1 MSQKIK
7 FGRLLPSAALQLC
20 AVLPLCAAL
29 ALSPPV
35 VSGAPAAA
43 ADSPAP
49 APTATPAAPAPV
61 PEAHAL
67 VKGDLEAF
75 FDGIIPLQLERSD
88 VAGATVLVMHGSET
102 LLLKGYGF
110 SDLKKK
116 QAVDPAATMF
126 RLASISKLFTWTAA
140 MQLAEQGKLDL
151 DAGID
156 RYVDFPVS
164 AGERMTLRNLMTH
177 TSGFEETVRDIIVT
191 DPKRYAGLR
200 EFLIENQ
207 PHRLFAPGTIPE
219 YSNYSVG
226 LGSYIVQ
233 RVSGERFEDYVA
245 AHIFA
250 PLGMTHSTFFQPPP
264 QALKELPSQ
273 GYPSSTRKP
282 AIGFELFSPAGAG
295 GISSSAAD
303 MGRFGQMLLNG
314 GELDGQRLLKT
325 ETLDEMWKPQ
335 FRANEQLPPI
345 GLGFYQVWRNQ
356 LRWIGHQGD
365 LVAFHS
371 LFFVEPKQKL
381 VLFISYNSAGSAGKT
396 RPELLRAFS
405 DRYFPSPLQQAFSST
420 PVSSL
425 KDIEGTYEGTRR
437 ADSTALKLF
446 ALMGQSHATL
456 DKEGV
461 LHVDR
466 MKDLRGH
473 PFGWK
478 PVAKDLWQQ
487 VDDQDK
493 LFAIRG
499 ADGRIERL
507 AGSFA
512 AAQLQRVPWYE
523 NDKLVFMMLG
533 LCVLICASVAH
544 NLVLRLA
551 RRFVFR
557 STQPVGAPNRTVLT
571 GWCKAAA
578 IYWLVLLA
586 LFGILFARFD
596 DDALP
601 PSSAWDKYFL
611 MGNVLSL
618 IAIAMSVAAA
628 LSALRILSRPA
639 VSRISQAKF
648 ALVAFACMY
657 LSWFAVHWHVI
668 TPVHR
673 L

>member
-1 MSQKIK
+1 MSQKINL
-7 FGRLLPSAALQLC
+7 GRVLALC
-20 AVLPLCAAL
+20 AVL
-29 ALSPPV
+29 ALSLHAL
-35 VSGAPAAA
+35 SSAPAAA
-43 ADSPAP
+43 ADSPVP
-49 APTATPAAPAPV
+49 ASAASTVPV

-67 VKGDLEAF
+67 AKEDLEAF

-151 DAGID
+151 DAGVD

-164 AGERMTLRNLMTH
+164 AGEHMTLRNLMTH

-207 PHRLFAPGTIPE
+207 PQRLFAPGTIPE

-264 QALKELPSQ
+264 QPLKELPSE

-356 LRWIGHQGD
+356 LKWIGHQGD

-405 DRYFPSPLQQAFSST
+405 DRYFPSPLQQAFSAT
-420 PVSSL
+420 AASSL
-425 KDIEGTYEGTRR
+425 KDIEGTYQGTRR
-437 ADSTALKLF
+437 ADSTILKLF

-456 DKEGV
+456 DKDGV

-499 ADGRIERL
+499 ADGHIERL

-523 NDKLVFMMLG
+523 NDKFVFTMLA

-544 NLVLRLA
+544 NVVLRLA
-551 RRFVFR
+551 RRFILR
-557 STQPVGAPNRTVLT
+557 STQPVGPANRALLS

-578 IYWLVLLA
+578 IYWLLLLA
-586 LFGILFARFD
+586 LFGILFAQFD

-611 MGNVLSL
+611 VGNVLSL
-618 IAIAMSVAAA
+618 IAIAMSVVAA
-628 LSALRILSRPA
+628 LSALRIWSRPA

-648 ALVAFACMY
+648 TLVAFACLY